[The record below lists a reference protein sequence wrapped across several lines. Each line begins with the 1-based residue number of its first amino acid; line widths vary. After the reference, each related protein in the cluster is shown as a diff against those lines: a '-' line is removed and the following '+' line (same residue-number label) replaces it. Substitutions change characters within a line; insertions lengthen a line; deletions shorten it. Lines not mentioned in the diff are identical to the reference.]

1 MKKKILLIGISF
13 LPLLTACGC
22 SKETNQLKCSFEN
35 AQGAVVFNYIL
46 SYDDEWKTIEKFEIE
61 EVVDFSKV
69 NDIATLGCGESVED
83 CLKEAKNDYT
93 MCKSDSKYENCEL
106 KDETESGL
114 TILTKVKDLEL
125 KKEENVFSIYKNTVK
140 DEAIKKL
147 EELGYKCQKK

>member
-1 MKKKILLIGISF
+1 MKRKLLLIGILA
-13 LPLLTACGC
+13 LPLLTACG

-35 AQGAVVFNYIL
+35 AQGAVVFNYVL

-69 NDIATLGCGESVED
+69 NDITTLGCGDSVKD

-93 MCKSDSKYENCEL
+93 MCKSDAKYDSCEL
-106 KDETESGL
+106 KNETESGL

-125 KKEENVFSIYKNTVK
+125 KKEENVFSIYKDTPK
-140 DEAIKKL
+140 DEAIKNL
-147 EELGYKCQKK
+147 EELGYKCKK